1 MAGQTSLLYFILL
14 FHFGTGAVLRARLP
28 EELSPHVAL
37 LSSAR
42 PFPFDDHIDTT
53 ISSIGSANKYILTF
67 YQNLLDGHSLSE
79 AAQTNE
85 KAKLDEVNTIR
96 SIVPKGEYY
105 GYLDVRS

>member
-1 MAGQTSLLYFILL
+1 MAGQICLLYSILL
-14 FHFGTGAVLRARLP
+14 FHFGTAAVLRARLP

-42 PFPFDDHIDTT
+42 PFPSDEQKDTA
-53 ISSIGSANKYILTF
+53 ISSIGSSNKYILTF

-96 SIVPKGEYY
+96 SIAPKGEYH
-105 GYLDVRS
+105 GYL